1 MKKFRDKMDE
11 VKVESYKDCVWYVKH
26 LDKCKMCDAHE
37 VNLPCHCKEE
47 MDDFCTWVTKFFKAS
62 PSEDEISEEDAAV
75 AEKYISLDRT
85 EEEESLLERIMS
97 ALY

>member
-1 MKKFRDKMDE
+1 MKKFQDKMDG

-47 MDDFCTWVTKFFKAS
+47 IDDFCTWVTKFFKAS
-62 PSEDEISEEDAAV
+62 PSEDEISEDAAV
-75 AEKYISLDRT
+75 AEKYLSLDRT
-85 EEEESLLERIMS
+85 KEEENLLERIMS
-97 ALY
+97 VI